1 MNLFEQQGKTAMIIA
16 YGLYVVGFLA
26 VSDPIRPEAAWVINK
41 LKEMHITITII
52 SGDNKKTVN
61 HIGIIFFN
69 KNGHNS

>member
-16 YGLYVVGFLA
+16 YNLYVVGFLA
-26 VSDPIRPEAAWVINK
+26 VSDPIRPEAAWVVNK
-41 LKEMHITITII
+41 LKEMNITITII

-61 HIGIIFFN
+61 HIGIFSFR